1 MLVSPI
7 IFWLW
12 VAGSAGLLS
21 WAAGATFLLLV
32 VAGEQSDLDDAIR
45 RLGGEVSGL
54 KNERRLE
61 QARKSVIETLA
72 S

>member
-1 MLVSPI
+1 MLIAPI
-7 IFWLW
+7 VFWLW
-12 VAGSAGLLS
+12 IAGSAILLS

-32 VAGEQSDLDDAIR
+32 VAGEQGDLDDAIR
-45 RLGGEVSGL
+45 RLGGELRDL